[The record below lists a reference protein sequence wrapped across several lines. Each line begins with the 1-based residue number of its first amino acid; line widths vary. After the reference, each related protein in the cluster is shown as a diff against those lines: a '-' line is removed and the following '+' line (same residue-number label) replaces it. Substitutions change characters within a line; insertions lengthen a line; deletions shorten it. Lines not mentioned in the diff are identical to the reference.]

1 MHVSS
6 EAVLIA
12 VDFIA
17 NRTHGLCRS
26 LTLVMVSRNVD
37 VETVLVFHFS
47 IAVLTPEF
55 VVKMIRQ
62 SSGQRERQLGVK
74 TNTATA

>member
-1 MHVSS
+1 
-6 EAVLIA
+6 
-12 VDFIA
+12 
-17 NRTHGLCRS
+17 
-26 LTLVMVSRNVD
+26 MVSRNVD

-62 SSGQRERQLGVK
+62 SAGQRERQLGVK